1 MAKTI
6 DKQKRA
12 WGGAIKRTSPSKAA
26 VLLSKLVRG
35 RTLDY
40 GCGWGFDADY
50 FKWESFDPYYRPRKL
65 EGSYDTIVCI
75 SVINAL
81 SRNNRAKVIEKI
93 QGLITESGTAY
104 LAVPR
109 DLPVTGKMGIHHS
122 LQNYVVL
129 TLPTVYS
136 DASLE
141 IYSLKKGSKFN
152 DKTQEYLTPRDRRV
166 MRS

>member
-1 MAKTI
+1 MTKSI

-26 VLLSKLVRG
+26 TFLSKVVRG
-35 RTLDY
+35 RTLDF

-50 FKWESFDPYYRPRKL
+50 FKWDSFDPYYRPKKL
-65 EGSYDTIVCI
+65 EGSYDSIVCI

-81 SRNNRAKVIEKI
+81 SRNNRTKAIKKI
-93 QGLITESGTAY
+93 QELLAEDGTAY

-129 TLPTVYS
+129 TLPSVYS
-136 DASLE
+136 DNSLE
-141 IYSLKKGSKFN
+141 IYVLKKNSKFN

-166 MRS
+166 LRG